1 MLDEGNYLYPLP
13 GEAVFSDFSLW
24 QGDREL
30 KGEPMD
36 FFFSSRVRHT
46 ICGRDWSSDVCSS
59 DLPISSLI
67 FSLIVA
73 GWTPL
78 AGSMTR
84 TSLMIFVT
92 WASVKGLAWR
102 NEGVGRTATRKS
114 RVGFSIKQ
122 IGRASCRE
130 R

>member
-36 FFFSSRVRHT
+36 FFFTSRIRHT

-59 DLPISSLI
+59 DLISSA
-67 FSLIVA
+67 FSRSRCSAMTFSRNTASARAISSMVWP
-73 GWTPL
+73 GI
-78 AGSMTR
+78 GS
-84 TSLMIFVT
+84 
-92 WASVKGLAWR
+92 
-102 NEGVGRTATRKS
+102 GRKPTK
-114 RVGFSIKQ
+114 
-122 IGRASCRE
+122 
-130 R
+130 